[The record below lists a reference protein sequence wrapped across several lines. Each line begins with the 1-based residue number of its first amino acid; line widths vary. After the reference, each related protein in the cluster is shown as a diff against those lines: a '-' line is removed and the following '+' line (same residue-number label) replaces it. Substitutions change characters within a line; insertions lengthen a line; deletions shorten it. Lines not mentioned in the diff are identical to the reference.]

1 MKIIPDKDLPEPEF
15 YYLYVYNKD
24 GFHNGNVKVL
34 PENLDQVFST
44 TVLKAKHDKV
54 KVILTDEWD
63 NCCFHM
69 ENGEVLFPKPQHI
82 SNADLDNFLN

>member
-1 MKIIPDKDLPEPEF
+1 MKIIPDKDLPEVVV

-24 GFHNGNVKVL
+24 GFHNGKVNVL
-34 PENLDQVFST
+34 PKDLEQTFLT
-44 TVLKAKHDKV
+44 TIQQARVAGV

-69 ENGEVLFPKPQHI
+69 EEGEVLFPKPQHI